1 MSDFGPKRPASN
13 DAVKA
18 KRGRPKKKPDYDKTE
33 KIQEEL
39 EKAVAL
45 FAEPYDDRERRSP
58 GAPSLNDVARKLGTT
73 TIRTRKMLI
82 TAGYYSTEA
91 SRVVQEL
98 HNAGADMKEIMRETG
113 FKEAS
118 VYSYLPYSKGV
129 YNLADPTL
137 SAEQNRLFRKRKASC
152 AKLQAHLED
161 EEAEE
166 YLWETIEAFENYL
179 FLTARGLPLRYMIKG
194 GEIFFTRKEKSVTR
208 ATVMQAFRRARE
220 IQKQEGFVSGPKQ
233 LGTFGASYLYAVFLR
248 FGVCKKTPEKG

>member
-1 MSDFGPKRPASN
+1 MNDFGPKRPASD

-18 KRGRPKKKPDYDKTE
+18 KRGRPKKKPEYDKTE

-45 FAEPYDDRERRSP
+45 FVEPYDDREKRSSD
-58 GAPSLNDVARKLGTT
+58 APSLNEVAKKLGTT

-91 SRVVQEL
+91 SRKVQEL
-98 HNAGADMKEIMRETG
+98 HDAGADMQRIMLETG

-118 VYSYLPYSKGV
+118 IYSYLPYSKGV
-129 YNLADPTL
+129 YNLTDPTL
-137 SAEQNRLFRKRKASC
+137 SAEQSRLFRKRKATC
-152 AKLQAHLED
+152 AKLQVHLDD

-179 FLTARGLPLRYMIKG
+179 FQTAKELPLRYTIKG
-194 GEIFFTRKEKSVTR
+194 GEILFTKKEKSVTR
-208 ATVMQAFRRARE
+208 ATVMQAFHKARE
-220 IQKQEGFVSGPKQ
+220 IQKQEGFVSGPKK

-248 FGVCKKTPEKG
+248 IGVCQKKSEKA